1 MMKKIRVMKNWPLP
15 KTVSELRGFLGL
27 TRYYRRFVQGYGVIA
42 ALLTKLL
49 HKDGFKWDEEAIAM
63 SERLKEAMV
72 VVPVLALPD
81 FSLPFLIEIDA
92 SGYRLG
98 VVLL

>member
-1 MMKKIRVMKNWPLP
+1 MKKIRVMKNWPLP

-27 TRYYRRFVQGYGVIA
+27 TRYYQRFVQGYGVIA
-42 ALLTKLL
+42 APLTKLL

>member
-1 MMKKIRVMKNWPLP
+1 MKKIRVMKNWPLP
-15 KTVSELRGFLGL
+15 KTVSELHGFLGL

-42 ALLTKLL
+42 APLTKLL

>member
-1 MMKKIRVMKNWPLP
+1 MKKIRVMKNWPLP

-42 ALLTKLL
+42 APLTKLL

>member
-1 MMKKIRVMKNWPLP
+1 MKKIRVMKNWPLP

-42 ALLTKLL
+42 APLTKLL
-49 HKDGFKWDEEAIAM
+49 HKDGFKWDEEAVAM
-63 SERLKEAMV
+63 SKRLKEAMM
-72 VVPVLALPD
+72 VVPVLTLPD

-98 VVLL
+98 VVLS

>member
-1 MMKKIRVMKNWPLP
+1 MKKIRVMKNWPLP